1 FAVVYVMTLKCRKV
15 KSLFE
20 ILSFNAL
27 ISSLEAYFTLILSR
41 IIREYTLDAL
51 TIPLIYDII

>member
-1 FAVVYVMTLKCRKV
+1 MTLKCRKV
-15 KSLFE
+15 KSLLE

-27 ISSLEAYFTLILSR
+27 ISSTKVYFALILRR
-41 IIREYTLDAL
+41 IIREYTLDVL